1 MHAIKRI
8 KIFVYILGQAAASEQ
23 RSNSKFDKPQDYIE
37 YLKETDR
44 NHLKILQCLEN
55 LRVALTNNPISWMQE
70 FGESGVDEVVNLLRE
85 CKKRKEFDK
94 IEYECIRCLKAI
106 VNNTWGMNIVL
117 KPEKHAAIFLL
128 AQCLNPNKPQA
139 MCEVVKLLA
148 GFCLIQERDGN
159 RKVLGAITQVAK
171 SSGDRNAERF
181 RPIVEAL
188 FVEHELEGKGI
199 KTETKGELAYH
210 SLILINTITNTPHDL
225 NIRMHLRC
233 EMMRSGLN
241 GRLDLLAKIASKQP
255 EKLDKHFKIFLSF
268 KEDDYEEFS
277 ARFDHVRCEIDDIN
291 DCFEILKNLVVDT
304 ASEPYL
310 LSTLQ
315 HLLFIRDDHEFR
327 PAYFKLI
334 EEVISQIVLNKNGDP
349 NFEARDLGFDIA
361 PLLDDLVERSKANDA
376 KKTEEYEKKLE
387 ELQMAKQE
395 AEAKLAHLDEKVK
408 EYEANGVVAKS
419 TNKLP
424 QVNIPPPPMMPG
436 N

>member
-1 MHAIKRI
+1 M
-8 KIFVYILGQAAASEQ
+8 FVFFLGKVSSEQ
-23 RSNSKFDKPQDYIE
+23 RSRFDKPQDYIE

-44 NHLKILQCLEN
+44 NPAKILQCLEN

-70 FGESGVDEVVNLLRE
+70 FGEAGVDEVVNLLRE
-85 CKKRKEFDK
+85 CKKRRDYDK
-94 IEYECIRCLKAI
+94 IEYECIRCLKAV

-128 AQCLNPNKPQA
+128 AQSLNPNKPQT

-255 EKLDKHFKIFLSF
+255 EKLDKHYKIFLSF

-304 ASEPYL
+304 PSEPYL

-349 NFEARDLGFDIA
+349 NFEARDLGFDVA

-376 KKTEEYEKKLE
+376 KKTEEYERKLE

-408 EYEANGVVAKS
+408 EYEANGVVAK

-436 N
+436 

>member
-1 MHAIKRI
+1 
-8 KIFVYILGQAAASEQ
+8 
-23 RSNSKFDKPQDYIE
+23 
-37 YLKETDR
+37 
-44 NHLKILQCLEN
+44 
-55 LRVALTNNPISWMQE
+55 MQE

-188 FVEHELEGKGI
+188 FVEHELEGKGV

>member
-1 MHAIKRI
+1 
-8 KIFVYILGQAAASEQ
+8 
-23 RSNSKFDKPQDYIE
+23 
-37 YLKETDR
+37 
-44 NHLKILQCLEN
+44 
-55 LRVALTNNPISWMQE
+55 MQE
-70 FGESGVDEVVNLLRE
+70 FGEAGVDEVVNLLRE
-85 CKKRKEFDK
+85 CKKRRDYDK
-94 IEYECIRCLKAI
+94 IEYECIRCLKAV

-128 AQCLNPNKPQA
+128 AQSLNPNKPQT

-255 EKLDKHFKIFLSF
+255 EKLDKHYKIFLSF

-304 ASEPYL
+304 PSEPYL

-349 NFEARDLGFDIA
+349 NFEARDLGFDVA

-376 KKTEEYEKKLE
+376 KKTEEYERKLE

-408 EYEANGVVAKS
+408 EYEANGVVAK

-436 N
+436 LFLIFIFL